1 MLLLFGF
8 QNEARKNPV
17 LARLKLGD
25 VEIQPPLDSAVGQM
39 VSSMLQPESKKELDR
54 CHLRRQR

>member
-1 MLLLFGF
+1 MKPG
-8 QNEARKNPV
+8 KKPV
-17 LARLKLGD
+17 LTRLKLGD

-54 CHLRRQR
+54 CHL